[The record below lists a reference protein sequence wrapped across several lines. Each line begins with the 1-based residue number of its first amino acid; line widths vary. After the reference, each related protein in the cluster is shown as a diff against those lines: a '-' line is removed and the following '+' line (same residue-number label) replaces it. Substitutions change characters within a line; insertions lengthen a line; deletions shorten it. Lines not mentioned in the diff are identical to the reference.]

1 MCLSSRLGTLN
12 CLGHDGHWRVG
23 AKEGGGETPS
33 SSSSLLLVD
42 LVLLLLL
49 YVDDKVAKLVSETPA
64 GKARPA
70 LRAYRRPKR
79 SSGSWDIKG
88 ATVNSLA
95 HQIYLTRSLQ
105 FAQKSKGILR
115 AMAGGSLVTIDWMC
129 TQSSKVCLFLLG
141 NKVSLK
147 ENRGT
152 KGEGLQ
158 TRMEQKL

>member
-1 MCLSSRLGTLN
+1 MCLSNRLGTLN

-42 LVLLLLL
+42 LALLLLL

-95 HQIYLTRSLQ
+95 HQIYLTSR
-105 FAQKSKGILR
+105 GILTC
-115 AMAGGSLVTIDWMC
+115 SL
-129 TQSSKVCLFLLG
+129 
-141 NKVSLK
+141 LK
-147 ENRGT
+147 S
-152 KGEGLQ
+152 
-158 TRMEQKL
+158 QKRY